1 MLISINSLSNTKN
14 YLSYFNY
21 LEDVQ
26 LLRDNL
32 KVKYRLVIYKL
43 NKE

>member
-32 KVKYRLVIYKL
+32 KVKYRLSIYKL